1 MDEVVAKLVPDDV
14 LTKVSCLSIYSF
26 VHYDS
31 DPFQYM
37 LNVMSGPADL
47 WKMRKQFALQIAATS
62 FMTYVFC
69 LTSRTPSRF
78 HVSRSTGRIAM
89 SELLPGVAGQAP
101 VFASN
106 DAVPFR
112 FTPNMQ
118 KFLGPL
124 FTEGL
129 LTSGIMVIG
138 RCLTEPDVS
147 VHFRLG
153 NILNR

>member
-1 MDEVVAKLVPDDV
+1 MDEVVTKLVPDDV
-14 LTKVSCLSIYSF
+14 LTKVCCPSNFTFSD
-26 VHYDS
+26 YDV
-31 DPFQYM
+31 DPSQYM
-37 LNVMSGPADL
+37 VSIMGDPADL

-69 LTSRTPSRF
+69 LTSRSPSRF

-112 FTPNMQ
+112 LTPNMQ
-118 KFLGPL
+118 RFLGPL
-124 FTEGL
+124 FTEGV
-129 LTSGIMVIG
+129 LTSGIMAIG
-138 RCLTEPDVS
+138 RCLTESDVCAP
-147 VHFRLG
+147 
-153 NILNR
+153 